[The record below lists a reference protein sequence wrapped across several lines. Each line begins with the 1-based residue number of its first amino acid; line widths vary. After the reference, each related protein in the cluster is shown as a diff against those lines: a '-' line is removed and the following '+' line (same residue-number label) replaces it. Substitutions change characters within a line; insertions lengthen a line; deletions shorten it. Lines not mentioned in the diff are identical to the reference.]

1 MKEISLYIMA
11 VLYILAG
18 INHFVSPKFYLHII
32 PPYIPGHKAV
42 NYISGGTEISL
53 GLLLLYPP
61 YSALGAWGIIVLL
74 VAVFP
79 ANIYHLTSAKPGRG
93 IPIWILV
100 LRIPFQGVLILWAWW
115 YTFPD

>member
-18 INHFVSPKFYLHII
+18 INHFAKPKFYLRII
-32 PPYIPGHKAV
+32 PPYIPWYKTV
-42 NYISGGTEISL
+42 NNISGIVEIAL
-53 GLLLLYPP
+53 GFLLLYPP
-61 YSALGAWGIIVLL
+61 YSRLGAWGIVVLL
-74 VAVFP
+74 VAIFP

-93 IPIWILV
+93 FHIWLLY
-100 LRIPFQGVLILWAWW
+100 LRIPFQGILILWAWW